1 MELKITA
8 DKKLLEALDKI
19 SAAITAAGLYG
30 VAGFQA
36 QIDAAREA
44 DERATIERRIGLC
57 AQSAD
62 DAAERLADMAA
73 AAKLAFDESAAK
85 PAQAATTT
93 APTAKVEEEPTPKAE
108 PATAAPAPSESVPAP
123 SRDEVQRLAIVK
135 IQGGQRK
142 GVQELVSKYGV
153 ARVGEVPEDKL
164 AAFKA
169 ELEAL
174 A

>member
-8 DKKLLEALDKI
+8 DKKLLEALEKI
-19 SAAITAAGLYG
+19 AAAINAAGLYG
-30 VAGFQA
+30 VNAGVRA

-44 DERATIERRIGLC
+44 EEKATIEAKIG
-57 AQSAD
+57 A
-62 DAAERLADMAA
+62 
-73 AAKLAFDESAAK
+73 
-85 PAQAATTT
+85 
-93 APTAKVEEEPTPKAE
+93 VAE
-108 PATAAPAPSESVPAP
+108 PAQDAAPAPETAPKAKPEELTTHATEPATEAPEAPTGEPAP

-142 GVQELVSKYGV
+142 GVQDLVAKYGV